1 MYNIIG
7 IICKCNMYMIFKIC
21 IIRIYIFVIN
31 ISFATNC
38 LYVSTNCVNCQ
49 IPIISRKLLS
59 LAQHL
64 FNEMHVRVSDAVQFV
79 FVESFSNRRLLRK
92 NLPKDY
98 VTD

>member
-31 ISFATNC
+31 ISFTTNC

-49 IPIISRKLLS
+49 IPIISRKP
-59 LAQHL
+59 
-64 FNEMHVRVSDAVQFV
+64 R
-79 FVESFSNRRLLRK
+79 SFSCATSFQRDARQS
-92 NLPKDY
+92 
-98 VTD
+98 